1 MNSRERVMA
10 AIHHERA
17 DRIPMFMD
25 CTTSDVTEA
34 VIQAAGCRTE
44 EEMNQKLHI
53 DCRWCNCMDDFCA
66 VNVYER
72 DV

>member
-10 AIHHERA
+10 AIHHEKV

-34 VIQAAGCRTE
+34 VIKAAGCRTE
-44 EEMNQKLHI
+44 GGATAWMTSV
-53 DCRWCNCMDDFCA
+53 R
-66 VNVYER
+66 
-72 DV
+72 

>member
-10 AIHHERA
+10 AIHHKPV

-34 VIQAAGCRTE
+34 VIKAAGCQTE
-44 EEMNQKLHI
+44 EEMNRKLHI
-53 DCRWCNCMDDFCA
+53 DCR
-66 VNVYER
+66 Y
-72 DV
+72 